1 MAIPSAEPS
10 PIPSPLARTVYG
22 ILLAGSLLWCGAIIA
37 APLLEHFGGSPR
49 TAGMLYAF
57 FHPICH
63 QLDSHSLHLAGA
75 KLGVCTRCFSIYL
88 SFLVGLLL
96 YPVIRRLRDTALP
109 HRLVL
114 AAALLPM
121 LADVALSLSGYWTST
136 QLSRALTGSVFG
148 LAAAFFI
155 VPAAVE
161 GVAQLLSGSRFILPV
176 RHHPQEGLTDATE
189 T

>member
-10 PIPSPLARTVYG
+10 PIPSSLARTVYG
-22 ILLAGSLLWCGAIIA
+22 ILLAGSLLWCAAIVA
-37 APLLEHFGGSPR
+37 AALLEHSGGSSGA
-49 TAGMLYAF
+49 AGMLYGF

-63 QLDSHSLHLAGA
+63 QLDGHSLHLAGA

-88 SFLVGLLL
+88 SFLAGLLL
-96 YPVIRRLRDTALP
+96 YPVIRGLRNTALP

-114 AAALLPM
+114 AAAVLPM
-121 LADVALSLSGYWTST
+121 LVDVALSLAGCWTST
-136 QLSRALTGSVFG
+136 QVSRALTGSVFG

-161 GVAQLLSGSRFILPV
+161 GVTQLLSGSRFILPV
-176 RHHPQEGLTDATE
+176 RHHPLEGFSDATE